1 MCQYDNMPIE
11 EKLQLI
17 VCGTVELWNCG
28 TIESLNLPSPMP
40 MPVPV
45 PSPSPMP
52 VPPVTRNTKPGT
64 RNPKPGTDEK
74 PYNLLILTKKKSTS
88 LLS

>member
-1 MCQYDNMPIE
+1 MCQYNNMPIE

-17 VCGTVELWNCG
+17 VCGTVESWNCG
-28 TIESLNLPSPMP
+28 IVELCNRGAWLCLSLLLCLCLCLCLSL
-40 MPVPV
+40 
-45 PSPSPMP
+45 
-52 VPPVTRNTKPGT
+52 RL
-64 RNPKPGTDEK
+64 PKPETDEK